1 MIFIKIILVLFALML
16 VWHFSTRWLI
26 NPYKL
31 IMIFGKKGSGKSTL
45 GTKIMYKALIQGK
58 KVYSTE
64 KLEFTYKKKHYETII
79 VDPCKIYEYKF
90 EEGSVILLDE
100 INTYTGYDN
109 RQFKAMDPKII
120 EWFRFQRHYKVIVY
134 LMSQSF
140 DIDRKLR
147 NLTDSMYI
155 VSKFARALVIARRL
169 IRKPVVVHPTGD
181 SPARLDDDIVE
192 DGLLL
197 APFGGCMLAWIP
209 RWVKLFDSFQENH
222 NFVESPISGN
232 TARCESGIGKG

>member
-1 MIFIKIILVLFALML
+1 MIIVKLFLVLCSIILI
-16 VWHFSTRWLI
+16 WHFSTKWLL

-45 GTKIMYKALIQGK
+45 GTKIMYKALISGK

-64 KLEFTYKKKHYETII
+64 KLEFDYKKKHYKTEVI
-79 VDPCKIYEYKF
+79 DPCQIYKYKF
-90 EEGSVILLDE
+90 EPDSIILMDE

-120 EWFRFQRHYKVIVY
+120 EWFRFQRHYKTTCY
-134 LMSQSF
+134 LLSQSF
-140 DIDRKLR
+140 DVDRKLR

-155 VSKFARALVIARRL
+155 VSKFARAMVIARRL
-169 IRKPVVVHPTGD
+169 VRKPVVVHPSGD
-181 SPARLDDDIVE
+181 APARLDDDIIE
-192 DGLLL
+192 DGLFL

-209 RWVKLFDSFQENH
+209 RWTKLFDSFQENH
-222 NFVESPISGN
+222 NFAQPTTFSSDKDVIN
-232 TARCESGIGKG
+232 